1 MKLRN
6 QSTFGQN
13 KAFNQQEQKH
23 SLLQQQNTQFEH
35 DHLLIRLT
43 EQM

>member
-13 KAFNQQEQKH
+13 KAFNQQEQKQ
-23 SLLQQQNTQFEH
+23 SLLQQQNRQFEH
-35 DHLLIRLT
+35 DQFFIRLT
-43 EQM
+43 Q